1 MPATAAVAMPMMT
14 DQRIQV
20 AEPAVTASGLDN
32 PNAIEL
38 TAFPYATRLTAESS
52 ALRSRGRR
60 RFQ

>member
-1 MPATAAVAMPMMT
+1 MMT